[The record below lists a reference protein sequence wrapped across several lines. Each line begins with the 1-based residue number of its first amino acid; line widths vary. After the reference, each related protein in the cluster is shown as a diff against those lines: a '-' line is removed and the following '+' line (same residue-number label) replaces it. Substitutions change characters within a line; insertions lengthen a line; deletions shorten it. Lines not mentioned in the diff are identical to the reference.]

1 MPTTITPAPD
11 SLSVTIDN
19 PIDGELATAASISNP
34 DTSNFNLGYYVL
46 KRLQHC
52 DGTIRARC
60 DGTFGTPDEKTI
72 RIYPILGF
80 VVIDTAVRFAFKT
93 TNTDIDESDL
103 EGGGVYANNTFYY
116 VYAYIVAGAVTFQ
129 ISTTAPDVYRIF
141 KSGGT
146 THKYLFCFF
155 TNGVGNVAR
164 FYWDRGT
171 MLLHNERVVVN
182 SAPIVAASVS
192 LATFVPPH
200 AYVAL
205 VRSTL
210 VNTAGAAG
218 SAFIGPVPTDVAS
231 GDGREIFVDAN
242 STNSECYDLALGEG
256 VLQDFDH
263 IVNAAT
269 TSHALS
275 CVGWRE

>member
-11 SLSVTIDN
+11 TLVATIDI
-19 PIDGELATAASISNP
+19 PIDGELATAASVGVP
-34 DTSNFNLGYYVL
+34 DTALLNLGYFAL

-93 TNTDIDESDL
+93 TNTDIDESEL

-116 VYAYIVAGAVTFQ
+116 VYAYISGGLVTFQ
-129 ISTTAPDVYRIF
+129 ISTTAPDAYRIF

-146 THKYLFCFF
+146 THKYLFSFI
-155 TNGVGNVAR
+155 TNGIGNVAR

-171 MLLHNERVVVN
+171 MILHNERVVVN
-182 SAPIVAASVS
+182 SSPVVAASVS
-192 LATFVPPH
+192 LAGYIPPH
-200 AYVAL
+200 SKIAI

-210 VNTAGAAG
+210 DNSAGAGGHAY
-218 SAFIGPVPTDVAS
+218 IGPTPTDVAS
-231 GDGREIFVDAN
+231 NDGRQMFVGAN
-242 STNSECYDLALGEG
+242 SLNSEAYDLALGETS
-256 VLQDFDH
+256 QDFDH
-263 IVNAAT
+263 IVNAGT
-269 TSHALS
+269 TAHALA